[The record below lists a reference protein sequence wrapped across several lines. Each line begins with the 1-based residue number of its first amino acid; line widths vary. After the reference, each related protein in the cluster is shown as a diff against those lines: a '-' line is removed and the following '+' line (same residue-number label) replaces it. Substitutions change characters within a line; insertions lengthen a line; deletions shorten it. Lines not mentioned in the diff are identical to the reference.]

1 MRAVGCRAAR
11 RRTMT
16 SRKMASEYD
25 FPSPYSRRLRR
36 TLVFLFVLGAV
47 LAGAASTALIV
58 AVPLQPRSNSDLIFS
73 NPVAGPSPDGV
84 QSVAKADANTPSDV
98 RAARV
103 AEKAPLPTR
112 EADATVATIAI
123 LPSSGN
129 IRLSKSALSHLKLDE
144 SAPAASDLMPRSSRL
159 QPLTDTPVTF
169 QAATW
174 RRGGAARGEARRKPF
189 ETRKTDDRCR
199 SNARQH
205 HPGTTAG
212 APGTVLNSGIL
223 LLTGIAVNGGWLRAT
238 ARWPRY

>member
-36 TLVFLFVLGAV
+36 TLVFLFGLGAV

-144 SAPAASDLMPRSSRL
+144 SAPIASDLMPLSSRL
-159 QPLTDTPVTF
+159 QPLTDTPESPSKLPPG
-169 QAATW
+169 AAAEPPGARLGASRSRPEKRTI
-174 RRGGAARGEARRKPF
+174 GAAR
-189 ETRKTDDRCR
+189 TRDNITPEPQRGR
-199 SNARQH
+199 PEQFSIQEFFSSRGLQ
-205 HPGTTAG
+205 
-212 APGTVLNSGIL
+212 
-223 LLTGIAVNGGWLRAT
+223 
-238 ARWPRY
+238 

>member
-36 TLVFLFVLGAV
+36 TLVFLFGLGAV
-47 LAGAASTALIV
+47 LAGAVSTALIV

-112 EADATVATIAI
+112 EADATVATTAIAI

-129 IRLSKSALSHLKLDE
+129 VRLSKSALSHLKLDE

-159 QPLTDTPVTF
+159 QPLTDTPESPSKPPPG
-169 QAATW
+169 AAAEPPGARLGASRSRPEKRTT
-174 RRGGAARGEARRKPF
+174 GAAR
-189 ETRKTDDRCR
+189 TRDNITPEPQRVR
-199 SNARQH
+199 PEQFSIQEFFSSRGLQ
-205 HPGTTAG
+205 
-212 APGTVLNSGIL
+212 
-223 LLTGIAVNGGWLRAT
+223 
-238 ARWPRY
+238 

>member
-1 MRAVGCRAAR
+1 
-11 RRTMT
+11 
-16 SRKMASEYD
+16 MASEYD
-25 FPSPYSRRLRR
+25 FLAPYSRRLRR
-36 TLVFLFVLGAV
+36 TLVFLFGLGAV
-47 LAGAASTALIV
+47 LVGAVTTALIV
-58 AVPLQPRSNSDLIFS
+58 TVPLQPRSDSDLIFS

-84 QSVAKADANTPSDV
+84 QSVAKADAKTTSDV

-112 EADATVATIAI
+112 EADATVATTAVAI
-123 LPSSGN
+123 LPS
-129 IRLSKSALSHLKLDE
+129 SALSHLKLDK
-144 SAPAASDLMPRSSRL
+144 SAPAASDSMPLSSRL
-159 QPLTDTPVTF
+159 QPLTDTPEFTF

-205 HPGTTAG
+205 HPRATAG
-212 APGTVLNSGIL
+212 ATGTVLNSGIL

-238 ARWPRY
+238 AKWPRY